1 MSRRDFLPTYH
12 FEDTEN
18 NEIKDLA
25 EEKLRDYIITGNHGK
40 NLIPFPY
47 VGKSG
52 TQNGVTITI
61 DSDGVITLNGT
72 ATAGI
77 YFGLMSP
84 VNSSGI
90 TKPGKYTISGMP
102 AGAVSG
108 ISIQCYVDESWGSKY
123 TDVGNGATFTVTSS
137 IKYVTLQIYSGS
149 VCDNVVIKPMLEE
162 GETKTAF
169 EPWCGV
175 GDKTKNLIPY
185 PYAST
190 TQTVNGITFTDNGDG
205 TITTNGTSTEKID
218 FVLFS
223 SGSSNAINIE
233 QGKKY
238 YLSGCPIGGA
248 SSTYFLRL
256 GGYNGSSSDI
266 GNGVLITPDST
277 QKVGIVIT
285 IMSGVSCDNLTFA
298 PMLEEGE
305 TKTYFEPYGYK
316 IELLN
321 KPWNNLINVDD
332 FEATQTNSYYAG
344 ISIQLTDSNM
354 STYLPYL
361 DEMKGKSVVFS
372 CGLDNEN
379 FRQEFLIYYN
389 VEVNG
394 ALKYIEFTQGKNF
407 TAILPDATPIRI
419 ECRARS
425 DSVDM
430 NGTTVKFSNITLK
443 YEDIKEEKQ
452 NIYLKNQIM
461 DGEEVSYK
469 TDLLNDIILHKDMIN
484 DLSINSKIKPK
495 KVSYSYYTY
504 KYPNKN
510 N

>member
-1 MSRRDFLPTYH
+1 MNRRDFLPTYH

-25 EEKLRDYIITGNHGK
+25 EEKLRDYVITGNHGK

-52 TQNGVTITI
+52 TQNGVTITV

-72 ATAGI
+72 ATSGI

-84 VNSSGI
+84 VNSSVI

-137 IKYVTLQIYSGS
+137 IKYVTLQIYSGT

-162 GETKTAF
+162 GETKTEF

-175 GDKTKNLIPY
+175 GDKTKNLLPNDWELGFI
-185 PYAST
+185 SI
-190 TQTVNGITFTDNGDG
+190 Q
-205 TITTNGTSTEKID
+205 
-218 FVLFS
+218 
-223 SGSSNAINIE
+223 SGENQS
-233 QGKKY
+233 
-238 YLSGCPIGGA
+238 
-248 SSTYFLRL
+248 SSTYVRTKDYFTFDISKN
-256 GGYNGSSSDI
+256 YYISSDSIDTSATISWYIYDENKNFISRFVSYKNRTI
-266 GNGVLITPDST
+266 GTSGCQVTIPTNAVFFRLAVLTTDINI
-277 QKVGIVIT
+277 KVQI
-285 IMSGVSCDNLTFA
+285 
-298 PMLEEGE
+298 EEGTTATE
-305 TKTYFEPYGYK
+305 YEPYGYK

-332 FEATQTNSYYAG
+332 FESTQTNGYYAG
-344 ISIQLTDSNM
+344 ISTPLTDSNM

-372 CGLDNEN
+372 CDLDNEN

-425 DSVDM
+425 DSADM

-452 NIYLKNQIM
+452 NIYLKNQIT
-461 DGEEVSYK
+461 DGKEVSYK

>member
-1 MSRRDFLPTYH
+1 MNRRDFLPTYH
-12 FEDTEN
+12 FEDTES

-25 EEKLRDYIITGNHGK
+25 EEKLRDYVITGNHGK

-72 ATAGI
+72 STASI
-77 YFGLMSP
+77 YFGLLSP

-137 IKYVTLQIYSGS
+137 IKYVTLQISGVV

-162 GETKTAF
+162 GETKTEF

-175 GDKTKNLIPY
+175 GDKTKNLLPNDWELGFISIP
-185 PYAST
+185 
-190 TQTVNGITFTDNGDG
+190 
-205 TITTNGTSTEKID
+205 
-218 FVLFS
+218 
-223 SGSSNAINIE
+223 SGENQS
-233 QGKKY
+233 
-238 YLSGCPIGGA
+238 
-248 SSTYFLRL
+248 SSTYVRTKDYFTFDISKN
-256 GGYNGSSSDI
+256 YYISSDSIDTSATISWYIYDENKNFISRFVSYKNRTI
-266 GNGVLITPDST
+266 GTSGCQVTIPTNAVFFRLAVLTTDINI
-277 QKVGIVIT
+277 KVQI
-285 IMSGVSCDNLTFA
+285 
-298 PMLEEGE
+298 EEGTIATE
-305 TKTYFEPYGYK
+305 YEPYGYK

-332 FEATQTNSYYAG
+332 FESTQTNSYYAG
-344 ISIQLTDSNM
+344 TSIILTDSNI

-361 DEMKGKSVVFS
+361 NEMKGKTVQYN
-372 CGLDNEN
+372 CDLDNEN
-379 FRQEFLIYYN
+379 FRKEFLYFYN
-389 VEVNG
+389 DNNTYVQFDRSN
-394 ALKYIEFTQGKNF
+394 NF
-407 TAILPDATPIRI
+407 TATLPDATPIRI
-419 ECRARS
+419 ELRARS
-425 DSVDM
+425 DSADM